1 MRLSKFNVLFP
12 FLFIVFDL
20 AVLYFVT
27 LIMHYLTFSEWT
39 FHNNLIMIAWVMI
52 VIYNKSYNIGRG
64 VSYLVTV
71 QNALKSIFVLLA
83 LISFGNLFFNV
94 YEFAIINLITAILIF
109 AISVLLY
116 RLMVHGL
123 LDNYRTYGGNIKNIA
138 IIGYDKKGINLYN
151 TILKNPHLGYR
162 SKGVFY
168 KKSKSKYDIPYMG
181 KISDFF
187 KQIEKYS
194 EVYISDEIPNK
205 VKKEIIQEC
214 DLNLVKVRILPELV
228 NYEFKN
234 FFISK
239 LIDIPVIEVN
249 ELPLDKW
256 YNRALKRTFDIVIS
270 SFVLLFILSWL
281 IPLFGII
288 IKLQSRGP
296 ILFTQSRNGENGIP
310 FKCFKFRS
318 MILNK
323 NSDKVFADHNDK
335 RLTSFGRFI
344 RISALDELPQ
354 FINVFLGDM
363 SIIGPRPHPVLL
375 NKQYEEKIQK
385 FNKRH
390 QFKPGITGLA
400 QISGFRGKINN
411 IVDMSSRVKLDRY
424 YFKNWSLFFDFNI
437 FFKTFFKM
445 VKFSLS

>member
-1 MRLSKFNVLFP
+1 MRLTKFNVLFP
-12 FLFIVFDL
+12 FLFIICDVI
-20 AVLYFVT
+20 VLYFVT
-27 LIMHYLTFSEWT
+27 LLMHYLTFSEWT

-52 VIYNKSYNIGRG
+52 AIYNKSYNIGRG
-64 VSYLVTV
+64 VSYLITV
-71 QNALKSIFVLLA
+71 QNALKSVFVLLA

-94 YEFAIINLITAILIF
+94 YEFAIINLLTAILIF
-109 AISVLLY
+109 TFSVLLY

-151 TILKNPHLGYR
+151 TILRNPHLGYR
-162 SKGVFY
+162 SNGVFY

-187 KQIEKYS
+187 TEIYNYS

-256 YNRALKRTFDIVIS
+256 YNRLIKRIFDIVIS
-270 SFVLLFILSWL
+270 SFVIVFILSWL

-354 FINVFLGDM
+354 FINVFFGDM

-375 NKQYEEKIQK
+375 NKEYEEKIQK

-424 YFKNWSLFFDFNI
+424 YFKNWSLFFDFKI

-445 VKFSLS
+445 VKFNLS

>member
-1 MRLSKFNVLFP
+1 
-12 FLFIVFDL
+12 
-20 AVLYFVT
+20 
-27 LIMHYLTFSEWT
+27 
-39 FHNNLIMIAWVMI
+39 
-52 VIYNKSYNIGRG
+52 
-64 VSYLVTV
+64 
-71 QNALKSIFVLLA
+71 
-83 LISFGNLFFNV
+83 
-94 YEFAIINLITAILIF
+94 
-109 AISVLLY
+109 
-116 RLMVHGL
+116 
-123 LDNYRTYGGNIKNIA
+123 
-138 IIGYDKKGINLYN
+138 
-151 TILKNPHLGYR
+151 
-162 SKGVFY
+162 
-168 KKSKSKYDIPYMG
+168 MG
-181 KISDFF
+181 KISDFLNE
-187 KQIEKYS
+187 IDNYS

-205 VKKEIIQEC
+205 VKKQMIQEC

-256 YNRALKRTFDIVIS
+256 YNRLIKRIFDISIS
-270 SFVLLFILSWL
+270 SFVIVFILSWL

-288 IKLQSRGP
+288 IKLQSSGP

-335 RLTSFGRFI
+335 RLTKFGKFI

-363 SIIGPRPHPVLL
+363 SIIGPRPHPILL
-375 NKQYEEKIQK
+375 NKEYENKIQK

-400 QISGFRGKINN
+400 QISGYRGKIKNLN
-411 IVDMSSRVKLDRY
+411 DMSSRVKLDRY
-424 YFKNWSLFFDFNI
+424 YFKNWSLFFDFKI

-445 VKFSLS
+445 VKFNLS

>member
-1 MRLSKFNVLFP
+1 M
-12 FLFIVFDL
+12 
-20 AVLYFVT
+20 
-27 LIMHYLTFSEWT
+27 
-39 FHNNLIMIAWVMI
+39 
-52 VIYNKSYNIGRG
+52 KS
-64 VSYLVTV
+64 
-71 QNALKSIFVLLA
+71 Q
-83 LISFGNLFFNV
+83 
-94 YEFAIINLITAILIF
+94 IN
-109 AISVLLY
+109 S
-116 RLMVHGL
+116 
-123 LDNYRTYGGNIKNIA
+123 
-138 IIGYDKKGINLYN
+138 
-151 TILKNPHLGYR
+151 
-162 SKGVFY
+162 
-168 KKSKSKYDIPYMG
+168 
-181 KISDFF
+181 
-187 KQIEKYS
+187 
-194 EVYISDEIPNK
+194 
-205 VKKEIIQEC
+205 KKEIIQEC

-256 YNRALKRTFDIVIS
+256 YNRLIKRIFDIVIS
-270 SFVLLFILSWL
+270 SFVIVFILSWL

-310 FKCFKFRS
+310 FKCYKFRS

-335 RLTSFGRFI
+335 RLTNFGRFI

-375 NKQYEEKIQK
+375 NKEYEEKIQK

-411 IVDMSSRVKLDRY
+411 TMICLQESSLIDTILKTGLYFLILKYFLKLFLR
-424 YFKNWSLFFDFNI
+424 W
-437 FFKTFFKM
+437 
-445 VKFSLS
+445 

>member
-1 MRLSKFNVLFP
+1 MRLTKFNVLFP
-12 FLFIVFDL
+12 FLFIICDVV
-20 AVLYFVT
+20 VLYFVT
-27 LIMHYLTFSEWT
+27 LLMHYLTFSEWT
-39 FHNNLIMIAWVMI
+39 YHNNLIMIAWVMI

-94 YEFAIINLITAILIF
+94 YEFAVITLLSAIVIFTISII
-109 AISVLLY
+109 LY

-138 IIGYDKKGINLYN
+138 IIGYDKKGFNLYN

-168 KKSKSKYDIPYMG
+168 KKSKSEYKIPYLG
-181 KISDFF
+181 KITDFF

-256 YNRALKRTFDIVIS
+256 YNRLIKRIFDIVIS
-270 SFVLLFILSWL
+270 SFVIVFILSWL

-354 FINVFLGDM
+354 FINVLLGDM

-375 NKQYEEKIQK
+375 NKEYEEKIQK

-437 FFKTFFKM
+437 FFRTFFKM
-445 VKFSLS
+445 IKFSLS